1 MPVDWDDLDIDKAV
15 EDSANH
21 TDEKLASKIS
31 SLTRMTDDEVKEL
44 FPKSSDVKKLTE
56 LMRIVKS
63 AEDRNIKVK
72 KISENIE
79 DFGDIMFVLLE
90 KLT

>member
-1 MPVDWDDLDIDKAV
+1 MPVDWDSLDIDRAI

-31 SLTRMTDDEVKEL
+31 SLTRMTDDEIKEL

-72 KISENIE
+72 KICDNVE
-79 DFGDIMFVLLE
+79 DFGDIMFVLLK